1 MPVTLKKGV
10 NTTLYEDEKVK
21 YFIENFKTWIKFCV
35 AKGTDENELTPIM
48 DDYAKTLYSN
58 YNLLMGKWFNKPNPK
73 SGDAKWLDNLGK
85 DLKKHDNKFMP
96 KYRKLKD
103 KIDKTT
109 KPLGS
114 VKEEAKKLFQDA
126 WNNLEKTLKKAASSA
141 QKVPKDY
148 KYKNGGK
155 EETYKNLVCICKKDI
170 KDLIDGLE
178 YKVDEEN
185 LYEQLER
192 FESAQTEDQIITS
205 KEEDDDDAINEFKK
219 ALDDFSNDLTGIEGS
234 YDKNFAPILLKSGSL
249 RTKSESISGLFFE
262 SFNEFLNRG
271 KGSKTSHTAKW
282 CRSVLEDIQKHE
294 KKFKPK
300 YFALRKEINA
310 FLKSKPNP
318 PSECNIENKDKAFS
332 EYYIELGKYKKKADS
347 VKAKAIKLFEDARKS
362 LQGVL
367 DKAAKSAKRTLVKN
381 STVYANHKE
390 VQKLAD
396 DFRKVKPTKDDND
409 VLWNILTKGKFNQ

>member
-10 NTTLYEDEKVK
+10 NTTGYKDKK
-21 YFIENFKTWIKFCV
+21 ANRFIASFKAWIKFCV

-85 DLKKHDNKFMP
+85 DLKKHDNKFVP

-126 WNNLEKTLKKAASSA
+126 WNNLEKILKKAASSA
-141 QKVPKDY
+141 QKIPGKY
-148 KYKNGGK
+148 EYKNGGK
-155 EETYKNLVCICKKDI
+155 KETYENLVCICKGDI
-170 KDLIDGLE
+170 ENLIGALKYE
-178 YKVDEEN
+178 PNDEE
-185 LYEQLER
+185 LYEQLEL
-192 FESAQTEDQIITS
+192 FERAETEDATFTFEK
-205 KEEDDDDAINEFKK
+205 KECNASDEFKK
-219 ALDDFSNDLTGIEGS
+219 ALGGFFDGLADKGGS

-249 RTKSESISGLFFE
+249 RTKSESISGLFSE
-262 SFNEFLNRG
+262 YFNEFLNRG
-271 KGSKTSHTAKW
+271 KGGKTSHTAKW

-362 LQGVL
+362 LQGVF

-409 VLWNILTKGKFNQ
+409 ALWNILTKGKFNQ